1 MVMGDGLM
9 VDRERRTSEEDCCL
23 LSLSL
28 TFFLLRPLSPPPPS
42 LSLTHPTTGK
52 DAGACFE
59 RASEMQV
66 KLDARHEAAAA
77 CVEAAKCYQKT
88 DKADVVRALHSAVAL
103 YSEIGRLA
111 MAARSLRDVGEA
123 LEKGGGSSEAAVE
136 FYGQAADLFSGEEQH
151 AEASK
156 CRLRVAALSAEAGRY
171 GEAAEIFEDIARAAV
186 DSPLLKYGAKGHLLN
201 AGICRLCAPDAGATA
216 AALSRYEATDPTFA
230 GSREGDL
237 LRALAAAQETRDV
250 EGFTA
255 ALGEFDSMTR
265 LDAWKTGLLLRA
277 KKGMEGLGTDMGG
290 AGGGGGGGAGEEDL
304 T

>member
-1 MVMGDGLM
+1 MVMGDGMM
-9 VDRERRTSEEDCCL
+9 VARERRTSKEDCCL
-23 LSLSL
+23 LSLSP
-28 TFFLLRPLSPPPPS
+28 FFFFALYPPPPP
-42 LSLTHPTTGK
+42 LTHPTTGK

-277 KKGMEGLGTDMGG
+277 KKGMEGIGTEIGG
-290 AGGGGGGGAGEEDL
+290 GGGGGGGGAGEEDL

>member
-1 MVMGDGLM
+1 MVVGQSIDGA
-9 VDRERRTSEEDCCL
+9 RARAKKKKGKKKTS
-23 LSLSL
+23 SL
-28 TFFLLRPLSPPPPS
+28 TFVPLFSIS
-42 LSLTHPTTGK
+42 QTTTGK

-66 KLDARHEAAAA
+66 KLDARHEAAAM

-123 LEKGGGSSEAAVE
+123 LEKGGGSSEAAIE

-156 CRLRVAALSAEAGRY
+156 CRLRVAHLSAEAGRY
-171 GEAAEIFEDIARAAV
+171 GEAAEIFEDIARSAV
-186 DSPLLKYGAKGHLLN
+186 ESPLLKYGAKGHLLN
-201 AGICRLCAPDAGATA
+201 AGICRLCIGDREATSS
-216 AALSRYEATDPTFA
+216 ALARYEETDPTFA
-230 GSREGDL
+230 GSREGNLLKDL
-237 LRALAAAQETRDV
+237 SAAQETRDV

-265 LDAWKTGLLLRA
+265 LDSWKTGLLLRA
-277 KKGMEGLGTDMGG
+277 KKAMEGLGAGT
-290 AGGGGGGGAGEEDL
+290 GGGGDGGGAGEEDL